1 MNTAS
6 RVIDLPPRRATKP
19 STKPSTKPNRLAELN
34 PTEDDLMELAR
45 DILRYDPTL
54 AELLVRSGK
63 RRLRN

>member
-6 RVIDLPPRRATKP
+6 RVIDLPPRRA
-19 STKPSTKPNRLAELN
+19 TKPSTKPNRLAELN